1 MTPQDLAT
9 SDVTSIL
16 AALVAKYGEP
26 QPKTYGID
34 ALYIRITPEEVA
46 AVTEDEVFYRR
57 GEIGD
62 DWTGGMSAEEV
73 GFTVRLRRGT
83 KGMGLDRN
91 RNRKLVDDEAH
102 T

>member
-9 SDVTSIL
+9 PEIISIL

-26 QPKTYGID
+26 QPKTYGIEV
-34 ALYIRITPEEVA
+34 LNIRIMPEELA
-46 AVTEDEVFYRR
+46 AVAKDEVFYRR

-62 DWTGGMSAEEV
+62 EWAMYKPVEEV

-83 KGMGLDRN
+83 KGMRLN
-91 RNRKLVDDEAH
+91 RDGHLVDDESG